1 MSVLFDSKNLFDNKL
16 KLIPLISSTIRS
28 LLLKILE
35 NSDGF
40 INFSYSCVPFGIILR
55 IYSAP
60 TIAIIY
66 DIRFLLRVEK
76 NKSAFLFVIFTQ
88 SFISFSG
95 SGTCY
100 TNSIQVSKSYFFMD

>member
-40 INFSYSCVPFGIILR
+40 INFSFAYFSQYQPAL
-55 IYSAP
+55 
-60 TIAIIY
+60 
-66 DIRFLLRVEK
+66 
-76 NKSAFLFVIFTQ
+76 IFTW
-88 SFISFSG
+88 IDR
-95 SGTCY
+95 
-100 TNSIQVSKSYFFMD
+100 N

>member
-1 MSVLFDSKNLFDNKL
+1 MSVLFDSKNLFANKL

-40 INFSYSCVPFGIILR
+40 INFSYLCVPFGKILR

-60 TIAIIY
+60 IIAIIY
-66 DIRFLLRVEK
+66 DIMFLFRVEK
-76 NKSAFLFVIFTQ
+76 NKSAFLFVI
-88 SFISFSG
+88 
-95 SGTCY
+95 
-100 TNSIQVSKSYFFMD
+100 